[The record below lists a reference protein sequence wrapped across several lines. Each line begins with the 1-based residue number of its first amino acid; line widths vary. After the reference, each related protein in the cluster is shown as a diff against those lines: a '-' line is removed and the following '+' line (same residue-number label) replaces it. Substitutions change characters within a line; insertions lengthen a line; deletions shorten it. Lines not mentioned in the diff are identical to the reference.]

1 MATSLLG
8 HSRPPQKKHTI
19 LKGFAN
25 PLRRARLGTR
35 TLHCPIYKV
44 NQNVSQNQSETL
56 EEEPGKVEGG
66 EGQCFC
72 LTVELWVPWTFPSN
86 WMALDGMEISGEER
100 LRHLAPPWHSNR
112 AKQISQPPL
121 CADTKRNQAEHQHCL
136 VKAGE
141 DEGPSSSGNVSP
153 FMVLINLTQHTHVLV
168 QDSYSMC
175 YTCLTG
181 C

>member
-66 EGQCFC
+66 EGQC
-72 LTVELWVPWTFPSN
+72 LS
-86 WMALDGMEISGEER
+86 DS
-100 LRHLAPPWHSNR
+100 R
-112 AKQISQPPL
+112 A
-121 CADTKRNQAEHQHCL
+121 
-136 VKAGE
+136 
-141 DEGPSSSGNVSP
+141 VSA
-153 FMVLINLTQHTHVLV
+153 VDVSLQLNG
-168 QDSYSMC
+168 
-175 YTCLTG
+175 TG
-181 C
+181 WNGDFR